1 MHGLA
6 SSSRNGGP
14 DGHRCHRL
22 ESSNQRPETSR
33 QWRPR
38 HWTGRG
44 RSRARLAPPSWLPSK
59 TLFKVSLLSVAE
71 PAFSHCLGTKRGSRE
86 SHGLWGQKEH
96 WAQFTGRDTGCC
108 ALPRAVGARV
118 PRQLGS
124 RPLDPIMPRGCGVA
138 LPQSQRQRQRRRCW
152 RRSWGGHDPRSTKE
166 LAGNWEAPHFLLC
179 KGPVRSAH
187 HACGEGLFKA
197 AALREQCVVETFW
210 KVQAPER
217 R

>member
-1 MHGLA
+1 MTGCLPQVPGELVHGLA

-22 ESSNQRPETSR
+22 ESSNQRPETSG

-86 SHGLWGQKEH
+86 SPWPLGTKRALGTVHRQRHGLLR
-96 WAQFTGRDTGCC
+96 AASGCGG
-108 ALPRAVGARV
+108 AGSAAARLP
-118 PRQLGS
+118 PS
-124 RPLDPIMPRGCGVA
+124 RPHNAPGLRGGSASV
-138 LPQSQRQRQRRRCW
+138 S
-152 RRSWGGHDPRSTKE
+152 
-166 LAGNWEAPHFLLC
+166 APA
-179 KGPVRSAH
+179 PAP
-187 HACGEGLFKA
+187 
-197 AALREQCVVETFW
+197 
-210 KVQAPER
+210 APEVLEAVVGR
-217 R
+217 T

>member
-22 ESSNQRPETSR
+22 ESSNQRPETSG

-86 SHGLWGQKEH
+86 SPWPLGTKRALGTVHRQRHGLLRAASGCGGSGSAAARLPPSRPHNAPGLRGGSASVSAPAPAPAPEVLEDMTPGPPKNWPG
-96 WAQFTGRDTGCC
+96 TGRLLTSSYAKGLSV
-108 ALPRAVGARV
+108 LPTMPVARAF
-118 PRQLGS
+118 S
-124 RPLDPIMPRGCGVA
+124 RPLP
-138 LPQSQRQRQRRRCW
+138 
-152 RRSWGGHDPRSTKE
+152 
-166 LAGNWEAPHFLLC
+166 
-179 KGPVRSAH
+179 
-187 HACGEGLFKA
+187 
-197 AALREQCVVETFW
+197 
-210 KVQAPER
+210 
-217 R
+217 